1 MGSLPCLFLNPTGPP
16 RVASTLSL
24 PYTGI
29 RPSQINVLSPA
40 AFQHL
45 GLSNFPSTGLPTT
58 SLTRSLLSIST
69 LHDATSHM
77 NSPRLRATSCQPL
90 NRTINCFTEPR
101 LFFPESLH
109 DNAQPL
115 DLTLKQ
121 SADLKGQATTD
132 SQVHQDPGTL
142 HPVSPCS
149 EHISDTANHS
159 TPPVASVRKD
169 GKTMVQQLDKGS
181 SRRRRKTMSS
191 CTVKSLYPPSITQ
204 GNNPQST
211 VSEDAYKMF
220 RGRTVVE
227 RALLSTVSDNE
238 EYVAVSNGDDETS
251 PSFVTVHLLRPRR
264 SQSANE
270 DRFANGKYTD
280 SETTEFSS
288 ISKDSKP
295 TESRDSLKDDTNLIK
310 TSRVVREKA
319 DSSVCN
325 PRMRRFPE
333 MTPKEV
339 KDETYW
345 EKRVK
350 NNEAARRSRRAR
362 KTKETKLREY
372 AEKLE
377 KANAKLL
384 GEIEM
389 LKSEVCRLKSSKLDA
404 KDE

>member
-24 PYTGI
+24 PHTGI
-29 RPSQINVLSPA
+29 GPSQISVLPPA
-40 AFQHL
+40 GFQHL
-45 GLSNFPSTGLPTT
+45 GLSNFPPTA

-69 LHDATSHM
+69 LHDAAGHM

-90 NRTINCFTEPR
+90 SRTTINRFTEPR
-101 LFFPESLH
+101 LFFPESTH

-115 DLTLKQ
+115 DLTLKS
-121 SADLKGQATTD
+121 SADVKATTD
-132 SQVHQDPGTL
+132 SQLHHDPGAL
-142 HPVSPCS
+142 QPVPPCS
-149 EHISDTANHS
+149 EHVCSTVNHTNS
-159 TPPVASVRKD
+159 LVTNVENNE
-169 GKTMVQQLDKGS
+169 KTMVHQLDRGS
-181 SRRRRKTMSS
+181 SQRRRKTMSS
-191 CTVKSLYPPSITQ
+191 CTTKSPYPSGITE
-204 GNNPQST
+204 GKNPQST
-211 VSEDAYKMF
+211 VPEDAYKMF

-238 EYVAVSNGDDETS
+238 EYVAVSNGDDQTS

-270 DRFANGKYTD
+270 DRFVNGKYND
-280 SETTEFSS
+280 PETKEVSS

-295 TESRDSLKDDTNLIK
+295 IESGDSLKDDVKLVK
-310 TSRVVREKA
+310 TFKVVHEKA

-333 MTPKEV
+333 MTPREV

-377 KANAKLL
+377 KTNAKLL
-384 GEIEM
+384 GEIEI